1 MTDAIRTLLLLAAV
15 HLSWLSVGAWAVIGS
30 EAAMFPAWLASV
42 LFALSIP
49 PRWLG
54 LP

>member
-1 MTDAIRTLLLLAAV
+1 VADAIRTLMLLAAV
-15 HLSWLSVGAWAVIGS
+15 HLAWLSVGAWVVIGS
-30 EAAMFPAWLASV
+30 EAAIFPAWLASV